1 MHLAAIGSHVAASW
15 NLHSHRAT
23 CQIRGRR
30 KTVILVSKTSSPGP
44 GTFGMTPNRNGWLL
58 KGDVSVDLHPVS
70 DETVDPRGE
79 VGRETAVLSGNL
91 CSHRK
96 DVGGGDGTA

>member
-1 MHLAAIGSHVAASW
+1 
-15 NLHSHRAT
+15 
-23 CQIRGRR
+23 
-30 KTVILVSKTSSPGP
+30 
-44 GTFGMTPNRNGWLL
+44 MTPNRNGWLL

-91 CSHRK
+91 CSQRK